1 MNDQQLTA
9 QSSFDEGAAKELVN
23 VDKTVGYGFE
33 AEGEYAITSDL
44 ITTLGVSY
52 NNTEIQDKNV
62 AISTCSFCT
71 VKNPVDENGLIGID
85 GLSLPRAPEWIGNFT
100 LRYGKEVGDGELYFY
115 TDWSYASEVR
125 FSLIDAVEMRQDP
138 FLEGGVR
145 LGYLFAVGK
154 YDLEIAAYGRNIT
167 DETALIGGVTI
178 NNLAGVVNEGRLW
191 GADFKVKF

>member
-1 MNDQQLTA
+1 M
-9 QSSFDEGAAKELVN
+9 
-23 VDKTVGYGFE
+23 
-33 AEGEYAITSDL
+33 
-44 ITTLGVSY
+44 
-52 NNTEIQDKNV
+52 
-62 AISTCSFCT
+62 
-71 VKNPVDENGLIGID
+71 
-85 GLSLPRAPEWIGNFT
+85 
-100 LRYGKEVGDGELYFY
+100 YFY